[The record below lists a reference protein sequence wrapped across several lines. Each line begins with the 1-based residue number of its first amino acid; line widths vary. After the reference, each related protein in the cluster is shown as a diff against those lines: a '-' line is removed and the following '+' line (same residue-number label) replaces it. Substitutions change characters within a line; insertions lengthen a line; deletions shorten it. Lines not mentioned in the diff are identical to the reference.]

1 MNYANALFLFYYLL
15 LLLSIIYNYS
25 LNLSRN
31 EK

>member
-1 MNYANALFLFYYLL
+1 MNYANALFFILL
-15 LLLSIIYNYS
+15 IIIIIIIYNYS